1 MNVLIQPKPL
11 KGTVAVPPSKSQ
23 SHRMIIAASLAKGK
37 SVISNIAYSED
48 VVATIGAMEKLG
60 VKFIKNT
67 HQLIVSGVG
76 RVSINDDNF
85 VECNESGSTLRFL
98 IPIFSLS
105 KEKIVFTGKRSL
117 FKRPMSVYDDLFK
130 KLNLGFQQNEDSI
143 IISGSLSSGTYEIPG
158 NISSQFI
165 SGLLFALPLL
175 RGDSKIKIIGPIE
188 SKQYIDMTIDTLN
201 LFQIQIIEKENE
213 YFIKG
218 NQMYH
223 PTNCTIEGD
232 YSQLAFFAVLG
243 TINGDILCKNVPYHS
258 KQPDRKII
266 DHIIN
271 MGGNITQNENGILF
285 KKAYTSGRVIDVS
298 QSPDIAPILA
308 ILAGLSVGETSIVN
322 AGRLKMKESNRLLS
336 TTETLRQLGVT
347 VEMGDDY
354 MKIQGVDAFNG
365 GIFESYNDHRI
376 VMSIAIAASRATH
389 SVMIKNAEAINKSYP
404 NFFEDLEKLGANIT
418 YIEE

>member
-1 MNVLIQPKPL
+1 MNVLIQPKAL
-11 KGTVAVPPSKSQ
+11 KGAVNIPPSKSQ

-76 RVSINDDNF
+76 RVTISDDNF

-143 IISGSLSSGTYEIPG
+143 IITGSLSSGTFEIPG

-188 SKQYIDMTIDTLN
+188 SKQYIDMTIDTLSQ
-201 LFQIQIIEKENE
+201 FQIHIVEKENE

-218 NQMYH
+218 NQCYH

-232 YSQLAFFAVLG
+232 YSQMAFYAVLG
-243 TINGDILCKNVPYHS
+243 TINGDILCKNIPYDS
-258 KQPDRKII
+258 KQPDRKIVDYI
-266 DHIIN
+266 LS
-271 MGGNITQNENGILF
+271 MGGNAIQTEGGILF
-285 KKAYTSGRVIDVS
+285 KKSSTVGRTIDVS

-308 ILAGLSVGETSIVN
+308 ILAGLSVGETSIIN

-336 TTETLRQLGVT
+336 TTETLKQLGVP
-347 VEMGDDY
+347 VVMGEDF
-354 MKIQGVDAFNG
+354 MTITGVSSFLG
-365 GIFESYNDHRI
+365 GTFESYNDHRI
-376 VMSIAIAASRATH
+376 VMSIAVAASRASH
-389 SVMIKNAEAINKSYP
+389 SVIIKNAEAINKSYP